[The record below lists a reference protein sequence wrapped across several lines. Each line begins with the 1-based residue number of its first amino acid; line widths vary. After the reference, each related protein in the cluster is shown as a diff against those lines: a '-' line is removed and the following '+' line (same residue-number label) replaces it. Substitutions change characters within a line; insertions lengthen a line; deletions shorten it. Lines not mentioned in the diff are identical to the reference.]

1 MPYEQRITLIA
12 RKATKPNIDWN
23 YARSSAMRIAF
34 LDSVTAL
41 KFGLGVAIHDAAL
54 DIERLIVDR
63 AATADEFLDLLAA
76 LPPEFTGDVLFI
88 RDDGSGFLSATGRGG
103 DRVVYA
109 LSGRDVRFYLETHEL
124 VTGRTALELAPLLE
138 MPALKATA

>member
-1 MPYEQRITLIA
+1 MSEHRITLIA
-12 RKATKPNIDWN
+12 RKATKPNVDWN

-41 KFGLGVAIHDAAL
+41 KFALGVAIHDASL
-54 DIERLIVDR
+54 DIERVIVDR
-63 AATADEFLDLLAA
+63 AASAEDLLDLLVA

-103 DRVVYA
+103 DRVLYA
-109 LSGRDVRFYLETHEL
+109 LIARDVRFYLETHEL
-124 VTGRTALELAPLLE
+124 VTGRAVLDLAPVVE
-138 MPALKATA
+138 MTPLRATA